1 MVTIAQVLR
10 ELNDAVSDV
19 RINTSKRLWYPLVED
34 ILKKYNLEFNFE
46 ITYNGIDIITTDETY
61 RVEDQFCLM
70 DTLLDEDGS
79 FETANQKTL
88 VEAANELLPILI
100 PTTNLPIDPAA
111 KEKFITVDTKPLL
124 ELMTTWLSGIEVW
137 DEETI
142 RATITKQLEDK
153 LLTLKDIS
161 QPIRVCLTGRTN
173 SPDLFAVMVALGK
186 WETIERIYE
195 HIR

>member
-88 VEAANELLPILI
+88 VEAAIMAVNKRLKKLKGE
-100 PTTNLPIDPAA
+100 
-111 KEKFITVDTKPLL
+111 KE
-124 ELMTTWLSGIEVW
+124 GIE
-137 DEETI
+137 
-142 RATITKQLEDK
+142 K
-153 LLTLKDIS
+153 S
-161 QPIRVCLTGRTN
+161 
-173 SPDLFAVMVALGK
+173 
-186 WETIERIYE
+186 IERLERNLEALRVLYINTLD
-195 HIR
+195 I